1 VEVYPLAHKQ
11 DRKELKK
18 PDEFQVVAGKTM
30 EWLVAHRGPVLGAV
44 IAIAVVGAAT
54 WAFTTWSSSRENK
67 AGAELALALELEQR
81 PIAAEGNPRAG
92 EKTFSTREER
102 DKAVLGA
109 LEQVRKEWPRT
120 KAAETALAQIGFHKL
135 HANDAPGAQAA
146 LDDYL
151 KSAGSGHPL
160 RAFAT
165 EALGYAY
172 EAQGKLEE
180 AKKAFARLADA
191 DLPQRAAFHQGRLAL
206 IENKPDAKQQLEKV
220 AKEYP
225 KDPVSLEANQ
235 RLEIASLPPYT
246 PSAEQPKPAEQ
257 EKPARKSKAARKK

>member
-1 VEVYPLAHKQ
+1 VAHKQ

-18 PDEFQVVAGKTM
+18 PDEFQVVAGRTM
-30 EWLVAHRGPVLGAV
+30 DWLVARRGPVLGTV
-44 IAIAVVGAAT
+44 IAIAVLAAAT
-54 WAFTTWSSSRENK
+54 WAFTTWSASRENK
-67 AGAELALALELEQR
+67 AGATLAQALELEQR
-81 PIAAEGNPRAG
+81 PIAAEGNPQAG
-92 EKTFSTREER
+92 EKTFPTREDR
-102 DKAVLGA
+102 NKAVLAA
-109 LEQVRKEWPRT
+109 LEDVRKERPRT
-120 KAAETALAQIGFHKL
+120 KAADTALAQIGFHKL

-146 LDDYL
+146 LDEFL
-151 KSAGSGHPL
+151 KSAGNGHPL

-172 EAQGKLEE
+172 EAQGKLED
-180 AKKAFARLADA
+180 AKKTFARLSDA
-191 DLPQRAAFHQGRLAL
+191 DMPQRAAFHEARLAL

-246 PSAEQPKPAEQ
+246 ASADQPKPAEQ
-257 EKPARKSKAARKK
+257 AKPARKTKAARKK

>member
-1 VEVYPLAHKQ
+1 MAPLPIWPSN
-11 DRKELKK
+11 RT
-18 PDEFQVVAGKTM
+18 F
-30 EWLVAHRGPVLGAV
+30 
-44 IAIAVVGAAT
+44 AI
-54 WAFTTWSSSRENK
+54 TTWSSSRENK

-81 PIAAEGNPRAG
+81 PIAAEGNPQAG

-120 KAAETALAQIGFHKL
+120 KAAQTALAQIGFHKL

-165 EALGYAY
+165 EA
-172 EAQGKLEE
+172 
-180 AKKAFARLADA
+180 
-191 DLPQRAAFHQGRLAL
+191 
-206 IENKPDAKQQLEKV
+206 
-220 AKEYP
+220 
-225 KDPVSLEANQ
+225 
-235 RLEIASLPPYT
+235 
-246 PSAEQPKPAEQ
+246 
-257 EKPARKSKAARKK
+257 RKSTLVVTSRSRKLASRSEALLM

>member
-1 VEVYPLAHKQ
+1 LAHKL

-30 EWLVAHRGPVLGAV
+30 DWLVAHRGPVLGTV
-44 IAIAVVGAAT
+44 IAIAVLGAAT
-54 WAFTTWSSSRENK
+54 WAFTTWSASRGNK
-67 AGAELALALELEQR
+67 AGAALSQALELDQR
-81 PIAAEGNPRAG
+81 PIAAEGNPQAG
-92 EKTFSTREER
+92 EKTFASRAER
-102 DKAVLGA
+102 DKAVLDA

-120 KAAETALAQIGFHKL
+120 PAAETAAAQVGFHKL
-135 HANDAPGAQAA
+135 HAGDAPGAQAA
-146 LDDYL
+146 LDDFL
-151 KSAGSGHPL
+151 KSAGNGHPL

-180 AKKAFARLADA
+180 AKKTFGRLADTEM
-191 DLPQRAAFHQGRLAL
+191 PQRAAFHEARLAL
-206 IENKPDAKQQLEKV
+206 VENKPDAKQQLEKV

-246 PSAEQPKPAEQ
+246 PSAGQPKSTEPQ
-257 EKPARKSKAARKK
+257 KPAQKAKAARKK